1 MKLQTAKNIVIG
13 AVCAALAAGNIYQY
27 TRAPGDPAQNI
38 VFYELEPTPQN
49 AYSIEQEKRSAAEND
64 ESTDRSGLIDLNS
77 ATQEE
82 LESLPGIGPVK
93 AKAILEYRIVYGRFV
108 TSEEIMEVHGIGQ
121 ATYDKIKDRITV
133 R

>member
-27 TRAPGDPAQNI
+27 ARVPGDASKNI
-38 VFYELEPTPQN
+38 VFYELDPTPAVYQGSE
-49 AYSIEQEKRSAAEND
+49 YEYGFGDPED
-64 ESTDRSGLIDLNS
+64 HLIDLNS
-77 ATQEE
+77 ATEAE

-93 AKAILEYRIVYGRFV
+93 ARSILEYRNVYGRFI
-108 TSEEIMEVHGIGQ
+108 TSEEIMEVRGIGQ
-121 ATYDKIKDRITV
+121 ATYEKIKDRITV